1 MKDVLTYKEYMG
13 SVHYCAEDEI
23 FYGKLEGIEDLV
35 SFEAKSVDALKVAF
49 EESVEDYLDICK
61 RNGKDAEKSYKGSFN
76 VRIPPELHRKAKRT
90 AVKMGMSLNQFM
102 QKALEDELAKEGI
115 LISSFGHD

>member
-23 FYGKLEGIEDLV
+23 FYGKLEGIDDLV
-35 SFEAKSVDALKVAF
+35 SFEAKSVDALKAAF

-90 AVKMGMSLNQFM
+90 AVKMGISLNQFM
-102 QKALEDELAKEGI
+102 QKALEDELAKESI
-115 LISSFGHD
+115 LN